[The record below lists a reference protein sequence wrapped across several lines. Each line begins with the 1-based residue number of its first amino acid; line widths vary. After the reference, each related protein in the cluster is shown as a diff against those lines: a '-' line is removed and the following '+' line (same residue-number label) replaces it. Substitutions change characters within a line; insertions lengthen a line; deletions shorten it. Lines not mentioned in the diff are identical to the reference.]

1 MAEAGHLVTTARNI
15 NSISSAFNKAAPKS
29 STQTFKI
36 KASSKRNDI
45 SLVKH
50 NLLLAIFQISAD
62 IPSSIHTILFHLK
75 IFFFFFHFSFLN
87 EEKKQQNN
95 KASNY
100 NINSWKQ
107 MAREMDRWLH
117 AFPARP
123 QLRRLG
129 RRWKQKCTCLHQPL
143 YWEGNFNTF
152 LSPKLY
158 FMYNNIN
165 ERTLNLTPTTSND
178 GFDPSPIESQCG
190 LLLERPR
197 WVKIYSPTCFF
208 FFFHFLWR
216 SLLKNPFLS
225 SRE

>member
-1 MAEAGHLVTTARNI
+1 
-15 NSISSAFNKAAPKS
+15 
-29 STQTFKI
+29 
-36 KASSKRNDI
+36 
-45 SLVKH
+45 
-50 NLLLAIFQISAD
+50 
-62 IPSSIHTILFHLK
+62 
-75 IFFFFFHFSFLN
+75 
-87 EEKKQQNN
+87 
-95 KASNY
+95 
-100 NINSWKQ
+100 
-107 MAREMDRWLH
+107 MAREMDLRLP

-158 FMYNNIN
+158 FMYNIN

-225 SRE
+225 SKRIDIEQSLFKQFKEFKQHKMRAILHKMLYSVTISLTVSLCFYQHASFGFTVDGRINTSFTRKCCACSSPYCREVTV